1 MCHLRRGRRAGWVWR
16 WVHTP
21 PPRPSYHNII
31 SEIRRVQV
39 RHTWS
44 SLQSRLVHMVNF
56 RVQIIPGFSRFSWC
70 SALTCWQER
79 SWCCSEVNSGFTRP
93 TKHQQ
98 VAKSFV
104 PSLLDLLR
112 TECRDISQSSAIVGR
127 VFSMRDFPCAFFS
140 VLERLTRVHAA
151 QLCSLASG
159 HTFLLLNEQPEG
171 PPCRTDTWS
180 TIQRSSR
187 GGAPVSSGRSAALN
201 SVIITE
207 RDWN

>member
-112 TECRDISQSSAIVGR
+112 TECRDISVLGDCWTRFLDARLSVC
-127 VFSMRDFPCAFFS
+127 VFLGSGASHARSRGTAVLSGIWTHFPPPQWTAWRTTLPNRHMIHHPA
-140 VLERLTRVHAA
+140 LEQR
-151 QLCSLASG
+151 
-159 HTFLLLNEQPEG
+159 
-171 PPCRTDTWS
+171 
-180 TIQRSSR
+180 RSSSQLR
-187 GGAPVSSGRSAALN
+187 
-201 SVIITE
+201 
-207 RDWN
+207 